1 MLDWLKN
8 WVETNPKKAVALASV
23 ISAGTG
29 NALPPWVSQAITIIL
44 GG

>member
-1 MLDWLKN
+1 MLAFLKN
-8 WVETNPKKAVALASV
+8 WVEQNPKKAVAVASV

-29 NALPPWVSQAITIIL
+29 NALPPWVGQALNIIL